1 MKPMHSLLRQTAEL
15 AFEKTQIQ
23 NNVHNR
29 VLDEIEEGIK
39 LRDEKTA
46 RLKAQRL
53 AQARIIPP
61 SKTRKTKHK
70 SSIKAH

>member
-23 NNVHNR
+23 NNAHNR

-39 LRDEKTA
+39 LRDEKP
-46 RLKAQRL
+46 LV
-53 AQARIIPP
+53 
-61 SKTRKTKHK
+61 
-70 SSIKAH
+70 